1 MNKELNV
8 AKSII
13 RNHLNTNLNI
23 DSLNSIY
30 EIDNGNKE
38 ILLAYIDAVISIFKK
53 AKEQLEEEMKNEINC
68 V

>member
-1 MNKELNV
+1 MNKELDV

-13 RNHLNTNLNI
+13 RNHLNMNSNI

-38 ILLAYIDAVISIFKK
+38 LLLAHIEAIISIFKK
-53 AKEQLEEEMKNEINC
+53 AKEQLEEEMKGNKK
-68 V
+68 

>member
-13 RNHLNTNLNI
+13 RNHLDTNLNI

-38 ILLAYIDAVISIFKK
+38 ILLAHIDAVISIFKK
-53 AKEQLEEEMKNEINC
+53 AKEQLEEEMKGDK
-68 V
+68 